1 MSGFEEP
8 VSRRGLLA
16 GSAVAASAVALAG
29 CAKGEESGQS
39 SAESADASQ
48 ASQAGDA
55 GSTGPERREETM
67 GGDIVAFD
75 GKHQAGI
82 QTPVQAHVE
91 LVGFNLK
98 KETTARG
105 AAALMRLWTED
116 ARRLCTGE
124 NPLGSLEPELSTT
137 PANLTVTC
145 GWGEGFFDTVGVA
158 KPSWLRDIQDFEHD
172 DLRPEWGQTDIVL
185 QICSDDAFTAAYV
198 LRHMT
203 RAGKDYADV
212 AWIQQGFSHA
222 YGSAPKGTT
231 ARNLFGQKD
240 GTVNPRSAEDFNEQ
254 VWIEDGPF
262 AGGSAMV
269 VRRIHMN
276 LDTWEQLDRAARE
289 NATGRALDTGAP
301 LGGKDEF
308 DEVDLDA
315 RNEFGLKAI
324 DENSHV
330 ARAHPPVDSPHQKLL
345 RRPYNYNLPPSP
357 ETTKRGELSNAGLI
371 FICYQKDPTAQF
383 EPIQARLDKADRLN
397 EWITHIGSAV
407 YYMPAGTEG
416 ETFWGESLIRS

>member
-16 GSAVAASAVALAG
+16 GSAVAASAMALAS
-29 CAKGEESGQS
+29 CAQADTDTSDTAGQQD
-39 SAESADASQ
+39 AER
-48 ASQAGDA
+48 AGDA
-55 GSTGPERREETM
+55 GSTGPSAAEDTM

-91 LVGFNLK
+91 LVGFNLRK
-98 KETTARG
+98 NVGARG
-105 AAALMRLWTED
+105 ATALMRLWTED

-124 NPLGSLEPELSTT
+124 NPLGSLEPELAVT

-145 GWGEGFFDTVGVA
+145 GWGERFFDAVDVA
-158 KPSWLRDIQDFEHD
+158 KPSWLRDVRAFEHD

-185 QICSDDAFTAAYV
+185 QICSDDPLTAAYV

-203 RAGKDYADV
+203 RAGKDYANV
-212 AWIQQGFSHA
+212 AWVQQGFSHA

-240 GTVNPRSAEDFNEQ
+240 GTVNPRTDDDFAEQ
-254 VWIEDGPF
+254 VWIDEGTF

-276 LDTWEQLDRAARE
+276 LDTWEQLDRAGRE
-289 NATGRALDTGAP
+289 TATGRTLDTGAP
-301 LGGKDEF
+301 LGAQEEF
-308 DEVDLDA
+308 DPVDLDA

-330 ARAHPPVDSPHQKLL
+330 ARAHPPADHPEQKIL
-345 RRPYNYNLPPSP
+345 RRPFNYNLPPTP
-357 ETTKRGELSNAGLI
+357 ETTARGELSNAGQI
-371 FICYQKDPTAQF
+371 FICYQKDPSKQF
-383 EPIQARLDKADRLN
+383 EPIQARLDEADRLN
-397 EWITHIGSAV
+397 EWITHIGSAM
-407 YYMPAGTEG
+407 YYVPAGTEG

>member
-1 MSGFEEP
+1 
-8 VSRRGLLA
+8 
-16 GSAVAASAVALAG
+16 
-29 CAKGEESGQS
+29 
-39 SAESADASQ
+39 
-48 ASQAGDA
+48 
-55 GSTGPERREETM
+55 
-67 GGDIVAFD
+67 
-75 GKHQAGI
+75 
-82 QTPVQAHVE
+82 
-91 LVGFNLK
+91 
-98 KETTARG
+98 
-105 AAALMRLWTED
+105 
-116 ARRLCTGE
+116 
-124 NPLGSLEPELSTT
+124 
-137 PANLTVTC
+137 
-145 GWGEGFFDTVGVA
+145 
-158 KPSWLRDIQDFEHD
+158 
-172 DLRPEWGQTDIVL
+172 
-185 QICSDDAFTAAYV
+185 
-198 LRHMT
+198 
-203 RAGKDYADV
+203 
-212 AWIQQGFSHA
+212 
-222 YGSAPKGTT
+222 
-231 ARNLFGQKD
+231 
-240 GTVNPRSAEDFNEQ
+240 
-254 VWIEDGPF
+254 
-262 AGGSAMV
+262 MV

>member
-16 GSAVAASAVALAG
+16 GSAVAASAMALAS
-29 CAKGEESGQS
+29 CAQADTDAPNTGGQR
-39 SAESADASQ
+39 DAQ
-48 ASQAGDA
+48 RASDA
-55 GSTGPERREETM
+55 GSTGPNAAEDTM

-98 KETTARG
+98 KNVGARG
-105 AAALMRLWTED
+105 ATALMRLWTED

-124 NPLGSLEPELSTT
+124 NPLGSLEPELAVT

-145 GWGEGFFDTVGVA
+145 GWGERFFDAVDVA
-158 KPSWLRDIQDFEHD
+158 KPSWLRDVRAYEHD

-185 QICSDDAFTAAYV
+185 QICSDDPLTAAHV

-203 RAGKDYADV
+203 RAGKDYAEV
-212 AWIQQGFSHA
+212 AWVQQGFSHA

-240 GTVNPRSAEDFNEQ
+240 GTVNPRTDEDFAEQ
-254 VWIEDGPF
+254 VWIDEGTF

-276 LDTWEQLDRAARE
+276 LDSWEQLDRAGRE
-289 NATGRALDTGAP
+289 TATGRTLDTGAP
-301 LGGKDEF
+301 LGAQEEF
-308 DEVDLDA
+308 DAVDLDA

-330 ARAHPPVDSPHQKLL
+330 ARAHPPADHPEQKIL
-345 RRPYNYNLPPSP
+345 RRPFNYNLPPTP
-357 ETTKRGELSNAGLI
+357 ETTARGELSNAGQI
-371 FICYQKDPTAQF
+371 FICYQRDPSKQF
-383 EPIQARLDKADRLN
+383 EPIQARLDEADRLN
-397 EWITHIGSAV
+397 EWITHIGSAM
-407 YYMPAGTEG
+407 YYVPAGTEG